1 MMVTRCR
8 FANTPQMIAYH
19 DEEWGRI
26 KHTSQEIF
34 ESLSLEAMQAGLSWA
49 IILNKRPALRHAFA
63 DFDMETLANFDEND
77 VERLMQDEGIIRHRL
92 KIKAIISNAQTALAI
107 ENDPNQANFRDY
119 IYQMATDFSETFNG
133 QEAEIN
139 QAMAKRLKK
148 DGFKFVG
155 PTIVEAYLEAIGV
168 YNHHEKDCFLR

>member
-1 MMVTRCR
+1 MVTRCR

-26 KHTSQEIF
+26 KDTSQEIF

-49 IILNKRPALRHAFA
+49 IILNKRPALRRAFA
-63 DFDMETLANFDEND
+63 DFDMETLAQFDEDD
-77 VERLMQDEGIIRHRL
+77 VERLMKDERIIRHRL
-92 KIKAIISNAQTALAI
+92 KIKAMISNAQTALAI
-107 ENDPNQANFRDY
+107 ENDPNQTNFRDY
-119 IYQMATDFSETFNG
+119 IYQMAEDFSETFNG

-148 DGFKFVG
+148 EGFKFVG